1 MKCMHMIYRD
11 RDHSEGRGVGVNGR
25 LEPFR
30 KIIRFG
36 SVTRPLQCNALSGG
50 RVRRGRERKKNLL
63 AKTCWSAEAV
73 IQRKFKRNRKEKR
86 KDKRKKSCILQY
98 HRDYIVLLHR
108 FVAARCSQD
117 TDKLTKVTSGKHHHH
132 LI

>member
-1 MKCMHMIYRD
+1 MW
-11 RDHSEGRGVGVNGR
+11 RGC
-25 LEPFR
+25 E
-30 KIIRFG
+30 
-36 SVTRPLQCNALSGG
+36 
-50 RVRRGRERKKNLL
+50 REKNLL

-117 TDKLTKVTSGKHHHH
+117 TDKLTKNDKWQTSSSFD
-132 LI
+132 LTM